1 MLTYSKSTEQN
12 CITLSQVH
20 KRYLDWAVRHRI
32 KFVPYKYELIYF
44 TMARKKHNLQAS
56 IKIGGLEK
64 LPSTQVKVL
73 GIWLDPKLK

>member
-1 MLTYSKSTEQN
+1 
-12 CITLSQVH
+12 
-20 KRYLDWAVRHRI
+20 
-32 KFVPYKYELIYF
+32 
-44 TMARKKHNLQAS
+44 MARKKHNLQAS